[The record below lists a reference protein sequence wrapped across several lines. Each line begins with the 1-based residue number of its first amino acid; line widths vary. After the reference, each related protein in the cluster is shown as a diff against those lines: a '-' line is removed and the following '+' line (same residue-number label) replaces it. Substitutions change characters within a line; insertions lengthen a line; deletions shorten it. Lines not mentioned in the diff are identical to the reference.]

1 MKDLINPKLDLST
14 LKNTFKDKG
23 YVVIDNYL
31 KEDVAEKLHNF
42 FSYEM
47 PSDWWSVA
55 TYPSLENYDKVSY
68 YRNTPEES
76 ENIKLARRY
85 AEQEFGLNNLC
96 IGVPV
101 ILGKNGIEKIVE
113 IDLSDEELEQMM
125 DTRMQMK
132 HKRI

>member
-68 YRNTPEES
+68 YRNTYQHGGVSLEEM
-76 ENIKLARRY
+76 IIP
-85 AEQEFGLNNLC
+85 F
-96 IGVPV
+96 
-101 ILGKNGIEKIVE
+101 IV
-113 IDLSDEELEQMM
+113 MNP
-125 DTRMQMK
+125 K
-132 HKRI
+132 